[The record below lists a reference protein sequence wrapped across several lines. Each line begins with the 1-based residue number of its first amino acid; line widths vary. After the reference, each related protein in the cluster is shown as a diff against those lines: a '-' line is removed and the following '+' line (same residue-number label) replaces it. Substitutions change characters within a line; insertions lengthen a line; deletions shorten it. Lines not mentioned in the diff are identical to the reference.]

1 MKIIS
6 PDNLSCPLDSAL
18 LSYENDKCL
27 VCENGHS
34 FDVARQGY
42 VNLLPVQDK
51 RSKSPGDTKD
61 MVKARQEF
69 LNLGYYNDIAAY
81 TAQIVRDALSEN
93 QKNMILDAGCGE
105 GYYLDY
111 ILQELQQDARNG
123 QCGLIGYDISK
134 WAVIEACKRNKADI
148 TWLVATNRR
157 PPIAANSLTQII
169 SMFGFP
175 VFDMFAQLLKADGQV
190 LLVEAGNNHLLE
202 IKQHIYSEIK
212 PHAHT
217 SKIEAAQQA
226 GFAVGEKHNLSYTAT
241 LKHLDDFY
249 HLLKMTP
256 YFYKMDDADK
266 EALSKSCN
274 NITIDV
280 DFIIFHKA

>member
-1 MKIIS
+1 
-6 PDNLSCPLDSAL
+6 
-18 LSYENDKCL
+18 
-27 VCENGHS
+27 
-34 FDVARQGY
+34 
-42 VNLLPVQDK
+42 
-51 RSKSPGDTKD
+51 
-61 MVKARQEF
+61 
-69 LNLGYYNDIAAY
+69 
-81 TAQIVRDALSEN
+81 
-93 QKNMILDAGCGE
+93 
-105 GYYLDY
+105 
-111 ILQELQQDARNG
+111 
-123 QCGLIGYDISK
+123 
-134 WAVIEACKRNKADI
+134 
-148 TWLVATNRR
+148 
-157 PPIAANSLTQII
+157 
-169 SMFGFP
+169 
-175 VFDMFAQLLKADGQV
+175 MFAQLLKADGQV

-241 LKHLDDFY
+241 LKHPDDFY